1 MPMNWASVSSIWP
14 SRSARKGSEFSTAH
28 ATRYDTTR
36 VNMNAYIPLS
46 VHWNVLRQ
54 EPRKAQSWMKLSRLR
69 VADAAGRFVFA
80 V

>member
-1 MPMNWASVSSIWP
+1 MYV
-14 SRSARKGSEFSTAH
+14 
-28 ATRYDTTR
+28 
-36 VNMNAYIPLS
+36 PLS